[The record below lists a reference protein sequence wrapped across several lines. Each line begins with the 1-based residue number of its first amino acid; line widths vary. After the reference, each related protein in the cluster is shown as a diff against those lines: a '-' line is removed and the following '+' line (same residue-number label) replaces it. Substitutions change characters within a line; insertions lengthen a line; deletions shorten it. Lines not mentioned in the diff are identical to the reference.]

1 MFGVTGVWPI
11 VGHQPRILGQS
22 RVPKRR
28 LTMLNK
34 FWWKGALLLT
44 AGTVLSLGAGG
55 GCLSAVIQRILVAA
69 VFD

>member
-1 MFGVTGVWPI
+1 
-11 VGHQPRILGQS
+11 
-22 RVPKRR
+22 
-28 LTMLNK
+28 MLNK